1 MCDQYIWSGRDS
13 SWILQ
18 TFDIRYR
25 IWEGGYNGNCGHVTQ
40 VQGLGRVV
48 IW

>member
-1 MCDQYIWSGRDS
+1 MYMVWEGS

-25 IWEGGYNGNCGHVTQ
+25 IWEGVTMET
-40 VQGLGRVV
+40 VAM
-48 IW
+48 